1 MRSGWYAAW
10 MDDCDLPQQLPLDWN
25 DDWSPSTLIARP
37 FCTVTHTP
45 HSIFPQPRQH
55 VRTRFTSSPRAA
67 APASSA
73 SAAFGATA
81 AAQANAAPVTA
92 VSFVNARRVRL
103 SFPIPPP
110 SPSRPS
116 RRPRLPRPL
125 LCSSMRRD
133 AVRRIMRFCEKS
145 SEAAAATSCVSH
157 DFGET
162 PDK

>member
-25 DDWSPSTLIARP
+25 DDWSPSTLMARP

-110 SPSRPS
+110 SPSRPCGGSS
-116 RRPRLPRPL
+116 RTPAALFEHARQGTSAHHAFLQKIG
-125 LCSSMRRD
+125 
-133 AVRRIMRFCEKS
+133 RIGGFPIMHF
-145 SEAAAATSCVSH
+145 
-157 DFGET
+157 
-162 PDK
+162 P